1 MKAYIIVKGMNL
13 DDLQE
18 RVEEFIVEGYIPTGG
33 PTVVMRY
40 IAQAMYHPGIC
51 GLMNSAKLPA
61 SYGFGTASVEGR
73 DAVPVGKTS

>member
-13 DDLQE
+13 DDVQE

-40 IAQAMYHPGIC
+40 IAQAMYHPGVSEVC
-51 GLMNSAKLPA
+51 RN
-61 SYGFGTASVEGR
+61 
-73 DAVPVGKTS
+73 AVLSGKTA